1 MGVLA
6 LSADE
11 RVRDVRVSEDTLT
24 VDLWTGGLFQSPWFG
39 TRDYLV
45 ERQNSARIG
54 RSPLLVMASAGPI
67 SMKISA
73 PTFTTRRS
81 GPRGFG
87 TLPNAFAAVGT

>member
-1 MGVLA
+1 MGILA

-24 VDLWTGGLFQSPWFG
+24 VDLMDGRTISVPWFG

-54 RSPLLVMASAGPI
+54 RSALRVTASTGPI
-67 SMKISA
+67 STKISA
-73 PTFTTRRS
+73 PK
-81 GPRGFG
+81 
-87 TLPNAFAAVGT
+87 AYYAVLWHPQDQWNP